1 MKEIFYRIC
10 TAFIWNKQ
18 SRKKFRNKYIIK
30 KNKPTNTQ
38 LNEKMDQLY
47 DKMDQLYDKII
58 FGVQRSLATSLLHQK
73 TFLEY
78 RNCNQKN
85 TVVLIGAGPTL
96 NNFTPIKNAIYV
108 GLNRAFLYDK
118 VNFTYLFSIDKAGLD
133 TGKEQYYEAFFTYD
147 AVKFIGDQNLGE
159 KYQIPRSWYAGAI
172 NVREYMTTAGYMP
185 DKLAYDLSTQ
195 PLANSASVSIQAM
208 QFILY
213 TNPKKIYLVGIDCT
227 TGSKKHFTGSCI
239 DVSSR
244 NENADN
250 NDRYV
255 IDCWKQI
262 KEFADVYYPKTEII
276 SVNPV
281 RLKGV
286 FKDVYTREYL
296 KEHLEINP
304 DEIEIMEE

>member
-1 MKEIFYRIC
+1 MKELFYRIC

-18 SRKKFRNKYIIK
+18 SRKEFRNKYIIK

-38 LNEKMDQLY
+38 LNKEMN
-47 DKMDQLYDKII
+47 QLYDKII

-78 RNCNQKN
+78 RNSNQNN
-85 TVVLIGAGPTL
+85 TVGLIGAGPTL
-96 NNFTPIKNAIYV
+96 NHFTPIKNAIYV

-133 TGKEQYYEAFFTYD
+133 TGKEQYYDTFFAYD

-159 KYQIPRSWYAGAI
+159 KYQIPYSRYAGI
-172 NVREYMTTAGYMP
+172 RNVREYMTTAGYMP

-239 DVSSR
+239 DFSSR

-262 KEFADVYYPKTEII
+262 KEFAATYYPETEII
-276 SVNPV
+276 SVNPIGL
-281 RLKGV
+281 RGI
-286 FKDVYTREYL
+286 FRDIYTKSFL
-296 KEHLEINP
+296 HKHPEINSGEV
-304 DEIEIMEE
+304 EILEEQ

>member
-1 MKEIFYRIC
+1 MKNIMIRLLS
-10 TAFIWNKQ
+10 AFIWNKQ
-18 SRKKFRNKYIIK
+18 SRKRFRDKYIIK
-30 KNKPTNTQ
+30 KNTPTNIQ
-38 LNEKMDQLY
+38 LNEELNHLY
-47 DKMDQLYDKII
+47 NEII

-78 RNCNQKN
+78 RNCNQNN

-96 NNFTPIKNAIYV
+96 NHFTPIKNAIYV

-133 TGKEQYYEAFFTYD
+133 TGKEQYYDTFFAYD

-159 KYQIPRSWYAGAI
+159 KYQIPYSRYAGI
-172 NVREYMTTAGYMP
+172 RNVREYMTTAGYMP

-227 TGSKKHFTGSCI
+227 TGSNKHFTGSCI
-239 DVSSR
+239 DFSSR

-262 KEFADVYYPKTEII
+262 KEFADCYYPDTEII

-281 RLKGV
+281 GLRGI
-286 FKDVYTREYL
+286 FRDIYTKSFL
-296 KEHLEINP
+296 HKHPEINSGEV
-304 DEIEIMEE
+304 EILEEQ